1 VRSEKKEGVRLSEWF
16 VLCLVMVCATL
27 FSAHVKVHNGLIGS
41 RDWVK
46 VLAGPDIHSPPRS
59 MELGSAASLPF

>member
-27 FSAHVKVHNGLIGS
+27 FSRRMSKFTTDLSDHVTG
-41 RDWVK
+41 
-46 VLAGPDIHSPPRS
+46 
-59 MELGSAASLPF
+59 

>member
-1 VRSEKKEGVRLSEWF
+1 
-16 VLCLVMVCATL
+16 MVCFVFGDGVCNFV

-59 MELGSAASLPF
+59 MELGSAASLPFWEYNAVMLLG